1 MIKKQKQ
8 IPDFFIYTILTSIL
22 IILCMPFLL
31 TRNGL
36 ECLDFRETGQI
47 GDTIG
52 GITAPFIGLINVILL
67 CYTLYCQNQS
77 HKEQTELAA
86 NEQFKSALFS
96 LLTTQREIMQQV
108 GSKFPYINPHDI
120 RSRKYSEEQISYSF
134 FKSAIVHLD
143 YVFFSLQ
150 HQLIEVD
157 DEVLNDVE
165 DDIEKEAYERGI
177 NGFNVP
183 QEEGTAFREYCREKR
198 IPFIANYY
206 NHEYMVTAEWINKYN
221 QEESVQNKIIIAAKH
236 FFAKHSSVSSYYT
249 HLYHLLKFIENNENE
264 AIKRNGQNK
273 SEIKKLY
280 RDYAQLVQAQMSR
293 EEQILLFYN
302 SFLSTEMQKLII
314 HYGILNNLSVK
325 DLIQE
330 THNCIKAYGL
340 QKERMYDL
348 ISDKQEL

>member
-183 QEEGTAFREYCREKR
+183 QEEETAFREYCREKR

-206 NHEYMVTAEWINKYN
+206 NHEYMVTAEWINK
-221 QEESVQNKIIIAAKH
+221 E
-236 FFAKHSSVSSYYT
+236 
-249 HLYHLLKFIENNENE
+249 
-264 AIKRNGQNK
+264 G
-273 SEIKKLY
+273 
-280 RDYAQLVQAQMSR
+280 
-293 EEQILLFYN
+293 FYN
-302 SFLSTEMQKLII
+302 
-314 HYGILNNLSVK
+314 
-325 DLIQE
+325 
-330 THNCIKAYGL
+330 
-340 QKERMYDL
+340 
-348 ISDKQEL
+348 